1 MAVDASGFASSHLS
15 EDLRADEV
23 PAKKGNKCLGC
34 LKDNYFTLA
43 TLAGVCVGFAIAFGI
58 RTTKPSA
65 VALTW
70 ISMPG
75 EIYLRL
81 LQMTILPLIASN
93 ILLVIAALEPKKNGR
108 ISIIGVSYVVLI
120 NLLGAAIGTTCA
132 SIIKPGSRQLI
143 TPPPS
148 SSGDSAL
155 TGTGLTVSDV
165 FLDMFYNLFPDN
177 IVGVT
182 IYQFRTEVVN
192 FTTLE
197 KKTVSNK
204 PGTNMI
210 GVLFVSIAF
219 GAAARASK
227 EKGQPFLDFFESLA
241 DVVTKLMRAFL
252 QLTPVGVCFMV
263 ASSVASRT
271 DIQSDFVQLGLFIA
285 TVLTGLAIHFILIVL
300 VLLAASGKNPFR
312 LLKYSVQPYLIS
324 FATTSPAVAI
334 GEIYD
339 GLDRYGVSP
348 LISRFTTPLCS
359 AMKGDGP
366 AIFITSS
373 VLFVAQQAKY
383 NLDLGQVLLVL
394 FLTFASSLAVPN
406 IPSASMVLVVTVLS
420 SVGVPTEGAGLLFAI
435 EWLLDRCRSG
445 SGGLSI
451 MYIAATT
458 QAIYDRTK
466 KDTRE
471 AELEDSAP
479 ESVKSDKEN
488 LPV

>member
-1 MAVDASGFASSHLS
+1 M
-15 EDLRADEV
+15 
-23 PAKKGNKCLGC
+23 
-34 LKDNYFTLA
+34 
-43 TLAGVCVGFAIAFGI
+43 
-58 RTTKPSA
+58 
-65 VALTW
+65 
-70 ISMPG
+70 
-75 EIYLRL
+75 
-81 LQMTILPLIASN
+81 
-93 ILLVIAALEPKKNGR
+93 
-108 ISIIGVSYVVLI
+108 
-120 NLLGAAIGTTCA
+120 
-132 SIIKPGSRQLI
+132 
-143 TPPPS
+143 
-148 SSGDSAL
+148 
-155 TGTGLTVSDV
+155 
-165 FLDMFYNLFPDN
+165 
-177 IVGVT
+177 
-182 IYQFRTEVVN
+182 
-192 FTTLE
+192 
-197 KKTVSNK
+197 
-204 PGTNMI
+204 
-210 GVLFVSIAF
+210 FVSIAF

-324 FATTSPAVAI
+324 FATTSPQLLWIETLLAMI
-334 GEIYD
+334 
-339 GLDRYGVSP
+339 
-348 LISRFTTPLCS
+348 

>member
-1 MAVDASGFASSHLS
+1 MAADFPGYASPQLS
-15 EDLRADEV
+15 EEHEESEL
-23 PAKKGNKCLGC
+23 PKKNKNKCLGC
-34 LKDNYFTLA
+34 LRDNVFTLA
-43 TLAGVCVGFAIAFGI
+43 TLLGVCVGFGIAFGV
-58 RTTKPSA
+58 RAAKPSS

-70 ISMPG
+70 VAMPG
-75 EIYLRL
+75 DIYLRL
-81 LQMTILPLIASN
+81 LQLTILPLIASN
-93 ILLVIAALEPKKNGR
+93 ILLVIAALDPKKNGR

-120 NLLGAAIGTTCA
+120 NLLGAVIGTVCA

-143 TPPPS
+143 TPPS
-148 SSGDSAL
+148 SSGNNAL
-155 TGTGLTVSDV
+155 TGTGLTASDV
-165 FLDMFYNLFPDN
+165 FRDMFYNLFPDN

-182 IYQFRTEVVN
+182 IFQFRTEVVN
-192 FTTLE
+192 VTTME
-197 KKTVSNK
+197 KTTVSNK

-210 GVLFVSIAF
+210 GVLFVSIVF

-227 EKGQPFLDFFESLA
+227 EKGQPFLDFFASLSE
-241 DVVTKLMRAFL
+241 VVTKIMRAFL
-252 QLTPVGVCFMV
+252 KLTPVGVCFMV

-285 TVLTGLAIHFILIVL
+285 TVLTGLAIHFILIV
-300 VLLAASGKNPFR
+300 VILLAASGKNPFR
-312 LLKYSVQPYLIS
+312 LLKYSVEPYLIS

-334 GEIYD
+334 GEMYD

-366 AIFITSS
+366 AIFITSA
-373 VLFVAQQAKY
+373 VLFVAQQADA
-383 NLDLGQVLLVL
+383 NLDVGQVLVVL

-420 SVGVPTEGAGLLFAI
+420 SVGVPTEGAGLLFAM
-435 EWLLDRCRSG
+435 EWFLDRCRSG

-466 KDTRE
+466 KHEKETE
-471 AELEDSAP
+471 PEDAASG
-479 ESVKSDKEN
+479 SVGSDKEN